1 MFPLALL
8 NAASPPSPPVD
19 PSLTL
24 ALLHFD
30 GTNNTQVFVDSS
42 PNNQNIIANSGNAG
56 VYLSD
61 IWAKF
66 GATSCF
72 FDGASF
78 LNCLR
83 TNADYVGGN
92 LGAGDWQIDCW
103 IRPASVSGMK
113 GIFNIVFD
121 SSRVPINLIINA
133 GVLKVQVDTIE
144 NSTVWEFE
152 VAHQTALVANS
163 EYHVRALRKDG
174 YIRLFLDGIEATT
187 PANIGI
193 TPLVSNGTGTI
204 YIGSAWNYVGGFP
217 QQFSGYIDE
226 FRIRKEAVYTS
237 NFTPPTEPF
246 TY

>member
-8 NAASPPSPPVD
+8 NAASPPTD

-30 GTNNTQVFVDSS
+30 GTNNTQVFTDSS
-42 PNNQNIIANSGNAG
+42 PNNQNIIAENGNTG
-56 VYLSD
+56 VYLSNT
-61 IWAKF
+61 WAKF

-78 LNCLR
+78 QDYLT
-83 TNADYVGGN
+83 TNAAYVGGN

-113 GIFNIVFD
+113 GIFNIFSG
-121 SSRVPINLIINA
+121 SSRIPINLIINA

-144 NSTVWEFE
+144 NFTVWEFE

-163 EYHVRALRKDG
+163 EYHIRALRTGG
-174 YIRLFLDGIEATT
+174 YIRLFLNGIEATT
-187 PANIGI
+187 PANIGT
-193 TPLVSNGTGTI
+193 TPLVSNGAGTI
-204 YIGSAWNYVGGFP
+204 QIGAAWNYVGGFP

-226 FRIRKEAVYTS
+226 FRIRKEAVYTG
-237 NFTPPTEPF
+237 NFTPPTVPF